1 MLAVLEPWEERTAPE
16 EQLDALLARLRGEL
30 AAIPMAEAAAFAP
43 PAIPGVGSVSGFDF
57 RLQALE
63 GQSPEELAA
72 ALRSLIV
79 AANQEPA
86 IAAAFSTFSA
96 DVPQVFVDLDR
107 AKAETLGVLVAEVYR
122 TLQAQL
128 GSFYVNDFNL
138 YDRVYQVRIQADGPY
153 RDDVEDVNRLYARST
168 AGEMVPLRTLISL
181 STVFGPDV
189 LSRYN
194 QFLAAQI
201 NGEAAPGASSGEA
214 MAALE
219 RLAATTLP
227 AGYGW
232 EWSGLSYQ
240 ERRTS
245 GQAPLIFALAFVFAY
260 LFLVGSTRAGPCR
273 SR

>member
-1 MLAVLEPWEERTAPE
+1 
-16 EQLDALLARLRGEL
+16 
-30 AAIPMAEAAAFAP
+30 MADAAAFAP

-72 ALRSLIV
+72 ALRSLII

-107 AKAETLGVLVAEVYR
+107 TRAETLGVPVAEVYR

-138 YDRVYQVRIQADGPY
+138 YDRVYQVRIQADAPY
-153 RDDVEDVNRLYARST
+153 RDDVEDVQRLYARGA
-168 AGEMVPLRTLISL
+168 AGQMVPLRTLISL
-181 STVFGPDV
+181 STILGPDV
-189 LSRYN
+189 LARYN

-201 NGEAAPGASSGEA
+201 NGEPAPGATSGEA
-214 MAALE
+214 MAALQ

-232 EWSGLSYQ
+232 EWSALPTRSGGPAA
-240 ERRTS
+240 RR
-245 GQAPLIFALAFVFAY
+245 L
-260 LFLVGSTRAGPCR
+260 
-273 SR
+273 